1 MKKIKHPWKEHR
13 SIKYK
18 WGLSISHFIYKI
30 SYIFAASKHRN
41 LVSKAIKL
49 QHLNVKPKKK
59 TTCGICQA
67 LFISN
72 LEAAKI
78 CHKQEKKKKNMQ
90 VNSTTH
96 THIKTHIQKKEID
109 ITYLFVR
116 IDETNT
122 NVSPVTLGSII
133 HGRWCIGIGECIR
146 FSVFE
151 GFWLWSESGSDRDL
165 NLGELI
171 KRENRCHDKLSITHP
186 VAVLW
191 PLTWQNGQVESMGS
205 KLRE

>member
-1 MKKIKHPWKEHR
+1 MLIDETQFINKVLRSYFLSQKPISSMKKVKHPWKEHR
-13 SIKYK
+13 FIKYK

-30 SYIFAASKHRN
+30 SHIFAASKHRN

-59 TTCGICQA
+59 KKKKTTCGICQA

-78 CHKQEKKKKNMQ
+78 YHNQKKNKKNMQ
-90 VNSTTH
+90 VNSTAH
-96 THIKTHIQKKEID
+96 THIKTHVQKKEID

-133 HGRWCIGIGECIR
+133 HGR
-146 FSVFE
+146 
-151 GFWLWSESGSDRDL
+151 
-165 NLGELI
+165 
-171 KRENRCHDKLSITHP
+171 
-186 VAVLW
+186 
-191 PLTWQNGQVESMGS
+191 
-205 KLRE
+205 